1 MSEWDEMD
9 FDGLDEEL
17 TEAIERDPD
26 ELQPE
31 DIFQMVMINR
41 TKNTRVEVEIR
52 DQDGDTVHL
61 PDLVAQILNYV
72 SDKLQEK
79 EGNEILDQLMPMVS
93 QSLVSGLGR
102 MMGISATGFLLTNSM
117 TRTSLINMMV
127 VALLLLK
134 FIQENN
140 LTIFTREEEVSQEEV
155 NELERKARASNIATV
170 GSMVG
175 MDPRS
180 LLREMVNQGQLTK
193 QDLTDLIGEE
203 DDNDGDKG
211 SN

>member
-1 MSEWDEMD
+1 MSEFDEMD

-17 TEAIERDPD
+17 AEAIDRDPD

-31 DIFQMVMINR
+31 DVFQMVMINR
-41 TKNTRVEVEIR
+41 TRNTRVEVEIR
-52 DQDGDTVHL
+52 DKDGDKIHL
-61 PDLVAQILNYV
+61 PDLITQILNYV

-102 MMGISATGFLLTNSM
+102 MMGINATGFLLTNGM

-127 VALLLLK
+127 VALLLLR
-134 FIQENN
+134 FIQEND
-140 LTIFTREEEVSQEEV
+140 LTIFTHEEEVSQEEV
-155 NELERKARASNIATV
+155 NELERKAKASNIATV

-180 LLREMVNQGQLTK
+180 LLKEMVNQGQLTK

-203 DDNDGDKG
+203 DEDDRNKG
-211 SN
+211 NN